1 MMTLQ
6 SERLVLPLLAGWC
19 QGLCWYIYCIWQMD
33 GKPNNI
39 PLQCCTLQNAV
50 SRQVDAATMASI
62 TQMAQVEKDW
72 HHFVAS
78 NLTKCCLLTVKAGWP
93 QWTTHSQQ
101 KENVSH

>member
-1 MMTLQ
+1 
-6 SERLVLPLLAGWC
+6 
-19 QGLCWYIYCIWQMD
+19 MD

-39 PLQCCTLQNAV
+39 PLQCCILQNAV
-50 SRQVDAATMASI
+50 SRQVDAATMASF

-93 QWTTHSQQ
+93 QWTTHSQR